1 MADATEYLPVVIA
14 LAGAYGA
21 YDNNR
26 RIWLGCQTLFY
37 ALISLEALGADGDV
51 NWGIAG
57 GALSLTW
64 LSYPSEKKWGKNVP
78 KNAFHKVAGAM
89 IILMGSFAM
98 AANGA
103 ADAATYSLMGMDT
116 TEEYMM
122 YAHGVFMLTVMWVF
136 NSGAYHNWKDE

>member
-21 YDNNR
+21 YNNNR
-26 RIWLGCQTLFY
+26 KMWLGCQTLFY
-37 ALISLEALGADGDV
+37 GLISLDAMKDDV

-57 GALSLTW
+57 GALALTW
-64 LSYPSEKKWGKNVP
+64 LSYPSEKKWGRNVP

-89 IILMGSFAM
+89 ILLMGSFAM

-103 ADAATYSLMGMDT
+103 ADGAAGAGTAGRSRRRRCRCGHPRN
-116 TEEYMM
+116 TESTGTEDRS
-122 YAHGVFMLTVMWVF
+122 AW
-136 NSGAYHNWKDE
+136 